1 MKNNLTNLLITT
13 LLVYMFTFLFTNS
26 NTVKEAIIYGE
37 NIWLYNLLPSI
48 FPSLLL
54 SSLLIKY
61 NFINILSKLFKNI
74 IRNVFNL
81 NEVCTF
87 PILISMITG
96 FPTGSKYIKDLLDKN
111 YISIEEANHLILFTS
126 YSNPIFVISIIG
138 ESLLNNKRIG
148 ILIYVVHLLTG
159 LLIGIFFKNKD
170 IKINKKKDITNNN
183 LVFINE
189 LKESIYDSFLILINM
204 LGIIIF
210 FIIIITIVENKLPNN
225 IFTLIIEGLI
235 EITIGI
241 TNVSKY
247 KISLRLKTALIGMLL
262 SFNGLSIHFQTKSI
276 IEGSQIK
283 YKNYL
288 IARIIHSI
296 LCFVFIYFFFYVFIR
311 Y

>member
-1 MKNNLTNLLITT
+1 
-13 LLVYMFTFLFTNS
+13 MFIFIFTS
-26 NTVKEAIIYGE
+26 SSSVKTAIIYGE
-37 NIWLYNLLPSI
+37 NLWLYSLFPSI

-61 NFINILSKLFKNI
+61 NLINVLSKIFKNI
-74 IRNVFNL
+74 IKNVFNL
-81 NEVCTF
+81 NEASTF

-96 FPTGSKYIKDLLDKN
+96 FPTGSKYINDLLKKN
-111 YISIEEANHLILFTS
+111 LISIEDANHLIMFTS

-138 ESLLNNKRIG
+138 EALLNNKKVG
-148 ILIYVVHLLTG
+148 ILIYVIHVLTG
-159 LLIGIFFKNKD
+159 LLIGILFR
-170 IKINKKKDITNNN
+170 NNN
-183 LVFINE
+183 YKENIKEYANHNSLTFINE
-189 LKESIYDSFLILINM
+189 LKDSIKESFIILINM

-210 FIIIITIVENKLPNN
+210 FIIIITIIENKLPNN
-225 IFTLIIEGLI
+225 IFTLIIESFI

-241 TNVSKY
+241 TNISKY
-247 KISLRLKTALIGMLL
+247 KINLRLKAALIGMIL

-296 LCFVFIYFFFYVFIR
+296 LCFVFIYFFFYIL
-311 Y
+311 